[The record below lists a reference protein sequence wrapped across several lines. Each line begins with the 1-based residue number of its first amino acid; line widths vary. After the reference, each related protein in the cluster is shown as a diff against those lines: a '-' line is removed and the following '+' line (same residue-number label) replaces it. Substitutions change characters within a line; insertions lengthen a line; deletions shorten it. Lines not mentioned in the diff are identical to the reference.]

1 MAAVARGGCLP
12 LIVGGVDNTMAPV
25 PNFAF
30 LPYTESIDY
39 CKVGFIV
46 PLIPGRRVPIVPE
59 MLDALESIT
68 ASEWLARRSVAEGL
82 RDAFRFR
89 KTTPSAADHMIAS
102 MCRMATQARRSDAPA
117 GSRFG
122 WSKKTLAVQAT
133 PQMCPPRDL
142 ARRYSTDAPTLHGNW
157 TLAQPWQDN
166 GPPRESGRQTTHSV
180 WYA

>member
-1 MAAVARGGCLP
+1 MAAAARGGCLP
-12 LIVGGVDNTMAPV
+12 LIVGGVDNTMAPA

-46 PLIPGRRVPIVPE
+46 PLMPGRKVPIVPE

-68 ASEWLARRSVAEGL
+68 ANEWHARRSAAEGL

-89 KTTPSAADHMIAS
+89 TTTPSAADYMIAN
-102 MCRMATQARRSDAPA
+102 MCRMATQARRSDAPTE
-117 GSRFG
+117 SRFG
-122 WSKKTLAVQAT
+122 WSKRTLAVQAT

-142 ARRYSTDAPTLHGNW
+142 ARRYRTAAPTLHRNW
-157 TLAQPWQDN
+157 TFVQPWQDL
-166 GPPRESGRQTTHSV
+166 GSPRE
-180 WYA
+180 